1 MTNASN
7 VLWYNHPA
15 KTWVHSLLLGNGSLG
30 AALYGRADVE
40 TVELNTDTLWSGYPF
55 RKNTFKGDPYESFK
69 KARQLSLEG
78 KNYEAQKLIESELA
92 GIDSQFY
99 LPLGKFIMTSKSNLK
114 PRNYRRSLDLRTAV
128 HRVEYTLKKSNVVSE
143 SFVSAPKDVLVIR
156 YNAEGGEKLSYSFTF
171 TNELERH
178 EVYTEGEMLWLKGLC
193 PSEIEEEGKEIYLDG
208 EKKGMEFCAAAA
220 FDTDGKIKFNKNNV
234 AISDANYF
242 TVIIS
247 AQTSFNGWNKI
258 PDKEYIEPTKAKV
271 LAAKG
276 ADFEEMKAEHIAEYQ
291 SYYNRVC
298 LDLGDSKKENTVT
311 SRRLYE
317 FMRRKNDIELY
328 ALLFNF
334 GRYLAISA
342 SRPGSQAMNLQG
354 IWTYRKISPW
364 RSNYTVNI
372 NTEMNY
378 WPVLACNLPELQ
390 QPLNELVEELSESGK
405 WVAHD
410 VYGARGFCAHHN
422 VDLWRHAT
430 PVSGSA
436 SWLFWNMSGAWFTR
450 HLYEYYEYTQDKE
463 FLKEKA
469 YPILLESAKFCA
481 DILVPDKDGYLI
493 ACPSTSPEN
502 KYFDADKNE
511 VAVSRTTTMTMSIIK
526 DNFQNLISAAK
537 ILGTDD
543 PFVDEV
549 KEILPK
555 LLPYK
560 IGSDGRLLEW
570 YEEAPEEDVKHRHVS
585 HLYGLYPANLIDV
598 DRTPDLRDAA
608 IKTLTVRGDA
618 GTGWS
623 LGWKINFYARLR
635 DGDHALKLINN
646 QLRFIPNPDMRGR
659 GGTYPNMLDAHPPFQ
674 IDGNFGAVSGITQL
688 FMQSCEN
695 KILIFPALP
704 SNFQNGS
711 VKGLLA
717 KGGVTL
723 DIEWSENRLAK
734 LCARGC
740 GEFEFV
746 YAGKSVKVKL
756 DGTKQEIKELL

>member
-1 MTNASN
+1 MTDASN

-30 AALYGRADVE
+30 AALYGRTDVE
-40 TVELNTDTLWSGYPF
+40 TVELNIDTLWSGYPF
-55 RKNTFKGDPYESFK
+55 RKSTFKGDPYETFK

-78 KNYEAQKLIESELA
+78 KNYEAQQLIESDFT
-92 GIDSQFY
+92 GIDSQNY
-99 LPLGKFIMTSKSNLK
+99 LPLGQFIMTSKSNLK
-114 PRNYRRSLDLRTAV
+114 PRKYKRSLDLRTAV
-128 HRVEYTLKKSNVVSE
+128 HSVKYMLKNSEITSE
-143 SFVSAPKDVLVIR
+143 SFISAPKDVMAIR
-156 YNAEGGEKLSYSFTF
+156 YSSDGDEKFSYSFTF
-171 TNELERH
+171 KSVLDRH
-178 EVYTEGEMLWLKGLC
+178 EIYTEDELLILKGLC
-193 PSEIEEEGKEIYLDG
+193 PSEVKDEEKEIFLDG
-208 EKKGMEFCAAAA
+208 DKKGMEYCAAAA
-220 FDTDGKIKFNKNNV
+220 FDTDGKIKFNKNSV
-234 AISDANYF
+234 SITDAGYF
-242 TVIIS
+242 TVYIG
-247 AQTSFNGWNKI
+247 AETSFNGWNKL
-258 PDKEYIEPTKAKV
+258 PDKEYYEPAKNKVKAVQK
-271 LAAKG
+271 
-276 ADFEEMKAEHIAEYQ
+276 ADFEQLKAEHISEYQ

-298 LDLGDSKKENTVT
+298 LDLGESQKENTVT

-317 FMRRKNDIELY
+317 FMYRKNDIELY

-354 IWTYRKISPW
+354 IWTYKKISPW

-390 QPLNELVEELSESGK
+390 EPLNSFIKELSQSGK

-410 VYGARGFCAHHN
+410 LYGARGFCAHHN

-430 PVSGSA
+430 PVSGCA

-450 HLYEYYEYTQDKE
+450 HLYEYYEYTQDVD
-463 FLKEKA
+463 FLREKA

-502 KYFDADKNE
+502 KYLDKE
-511 VAVSRTTTMTMSIIK
+511 KHEIAVSETTTMTMSIIK
-526 DNFQNLISAAK
+526 DNFLNLVSAAE
-537 ILGTDD
+537 ILGIDD
-543 PFVDEV
+543 PFVNEV
-549 KEILPK
+549 KEMLPK
-555 LLPYK
+555 LLPFR
-560 IGSDGRLLEW
+560 IGKDGRLLEW
-570 YEEAPEEDVKHRHVS
+570 YREEPEEEIKHRHVS

-598 DRTPDLRDAA
+598 DDTPEICDAA
-608 IKTLTVRGDA
+608 RKTLKVRGDA

-623 LGWKINFYARLR
+623 LGWKINFFARLR

-646 QLRFIPNPDMRGR
+646 QLRYIPNPDMRGR

-688 FMQSCEN
+688 FMQSFGR
-695 KILIFPALP
+695 KILILPALP
-704 SNFQNGS
+704 SKFTNGS
-711 VKGLLA
+711 IKGLLA
-717 KGGVTL
+717 KGGVIL
-723 DIEWSENRLAK
+723 DIEWKDSRLSK
-734 LCARGC
+734 LTAQGK

-746 YAGKSVKVKL
+746 YGGKTVKATL
-756 DGTKQEIKELL
+756 DGSKQEIKIA

>member
-30 AALYGRADVE
+30 AALYGRTDVE

-55 RKNTFKGDPYESFK
+55 RKTAYKSDPYEAYK

-78 KNYEAQKLIESELA
+78 KNYEAQKLIERDLA
-92 GIDSQFY
+92 GLDSQNY
-99 LPLGKFIMTSKSNLK
+99 LPLGKFIMSSKSGLK
-114 PRNYRRSLDLRTAV
+114 PRNYKRSLDLRTAV
-128 HRVEYTLKKSNVVSE
+128 HNVEYTLKTSAVSSE
-143 SFVSAPKDVLVIR
+143 SFISAPKDVLVIR
-156 YNAEGGEKLSYSFTF
+156 YVSDGVEKLNYSFTF
-171 TNELERH
+171 TNVLERH
-178 EVYTEGEMLWLKGLC
+178 EVYTEGELLMLKGLC
-193 PSEIEEEGKEIYLDG
+193 PSEIEEDEKEIYLDG
-208 EKKGMEFCAAAA
+208 EKRGMEFCAAAA

-234 AISDANYF
+234 VISDAGYF
-242 TVIIS
+242 TVIIG
-247 AQTSFNGWNKI
+247 AQTSFNGWNQF
-258 PDKEYIEPTKAKV
+258 PDREYLEPTKAKV
-271 LAAKG
+271 LAAKN
-276 ADFEEMKAEHIAEYQ
+276 ADYDKMKAEHIADYQ

-317 FMRRKNDIELY
+317 FMRRKNDVELY

-334 GRYLAISA
+334 GRYLAISS
-342 SRPGSQAMNLQG
+342 SRPGSQAMTLQG
-354 IWTYRKISPW
+354 IWTYKKISPW

-378 WPVLACNLPELQ
+378 WPVLACSLPELQ
-390 QPLNELVEELSESGK
+390 QPLNEFIEELAESGK

-410 VYGARGFCAHHN
+410 IYGARGFCAHHN

-450 HLYEYYEYTQDKE
+450 HIFEYYEYTQDKD

-502 KYFDADKNE
+502 KYFDENKNI
-511 VAVSRTTTMTMSIIK
+511 VAVSETTTMTMSIIK
-526 DNFQNLISAAK
+526 DNFTNLIRAAE
-537 ILGTDD
+537 ILGEKD

-555 LLPYK
+555 LLPFK

-570 YEEAPEEDVKHRHVS
+570 YKEAPEEEIKHRHVS
-585 HLYGLYPANLIDV
+585 HLYGLFPANLIDV

-608 IKTLTVRGDA
+608 VKTLKVRGDA

-623 LGWKINFYARLR
+623 LGWKINFFARLR

-646 QLRFIPNPDMRGR
+646 QLRYIPNPEMRGR

-688 FMQSCEN
+688 FMQSFEN
-695 KILIFPALP
+695 RILILPALP
-704 SNFQNGS
+704 SKFQKGS

-717 KGGVTL
+717 KGGVKV
-723 DIEWSENRLAK
+723 DIEWDENRLTK
-734 LCARGC
+734 LCAQGN

-746 YAGKSVKVKL
+746 YAGKTVKVNL